1 MYGSRALYSVPRGEK
16 WHQMLISSAP
26 LRFSLNG
33 GGSDLPSYLENA
45 EGLTVAMPLNKRVY
59 ITLHE
64 SFSGKFRIAY
74 SRIEEVARISEIQH
88 PIVRACLE
96 VLNWKGPGL
105 EITSIADVP
114 SSGTGLGSSSA
125 FTVALLSGL
134 LKMQGKSRTYLEIAK
149 LACEVEIEIL
159 KSPIGFQ
166 DQYGCALG
174 DINSLHFQKGGH
186 VKARPVFEDA
196 ELKEFFVEKFNESL
210 LFFHIDQPRSA
221 NKILDS
227 QQEKLKS
234 DESANQ
240 TTKKMVDLAIETI
253 SSIQLLDIPRL
264 GKLMTL
270 GWELKS
276 TLNGDDTDSTLTSL
290 FQWTSTAPI
299 FGAKLLGA
307 GGGGFLAVLAEKNN
321 HQLVIDSLSGR
332 HKRFEVKVEIAGPIV
347 QVYGG

>member
-1 MYGSRALYSVPRGEK
+1 
-16 WHQMLISSAP
+16 MLISSAP

-45 EGLTVAMPLNKRVY
+45 DGLTVAMPLNKRVY

-64 SFSGKFRIAY
+64 SFSGRYRIAY
-74 SRIEEVARISEIQH
+74 SRIEEAARIDEIQH

-134 LKMQGKSRTYLEIAK
+134 LQMQGKNRTYLEIAK
-149 LACEVEIEIL
+149 LACDVEIEIL

-174 DINSLHFQKGGH
+174 DINSYHFRKGGR
-186 VKARPVFEDA
+186 VNAKPVFEDA
-196 ELKEFFVEKFNESL
+196 ELKESFVEKFNESL

-221 NKILDS
+221 NTILDS
-227 QQEKLKS
+227 QQTKLNN
-234 DESANQ
+234 DQSANQ
-240 TTKKMVDLAIETI
+240 ATKKMVDLATETI

-270 GWELKS
+270 GWAIKS
-276 TLNGDDTDSTLTSL
+276 SLNGDDSDPILTSL
-290 FQWTSTAPI
+290 LQWTSTAPI

-307 GGGGFLAVLAEKNN
+307 GGGGFLAVLAEKSN

-347 QVYGG
+347 QIYGG